1 MERWWGRAGG
11 LPYHAGYRAVGYRAP
26 LSGAEQRRGRL
37 GTLRDRLWVPARPAA
52 AHTRASTSGASPRSR
67 RTCRRSRPTPMRGTP
82 RPTDRACAPR
92 RTGAKMV
99 GSYSQTLTLDLSKAR
114 TAQRRLR
121 GYRAGGDTVSVG
133 IPCRSGYRR
142 RGHPR
147 ARHHR
152 PTAPLRGSALQ
163 RRSAGRFCFALR
175 SQVVP
180 HVSGPNHVKVR
191 HCMASAIV
199 EAHWEGLTKGMCRWR
214 RPAGAGNAMH
224 CNASG

>member
-1 MERWWGRAGG
+1 
-11 LPYHAGYRAVGYRAP
+11 
-26 LSGAEQRRGRL
+26 
-37 GTLRDRLWVPARPAA
+37 
-52 AHTRASTSGASPRSR
+52 
-67 RTCRRSRPTPMRGTP
+67 MRGTP

-121 GYRAGGDTVSVG
+121 LYRAGGDTVSVG
-133 IPCRSGYRR
+133 IPCRSGYRVGR
-142 RGHPR
+142 DTAGAVIR
-147 ARHHR
+147 AR
-152 PTAPLRGSALQ
+152 AMRGSALQ

>member
-1 MERWWGRAGG
+1 VCASAAGG
-11 LPYHAGYRAVGYRAP
+11 GAHARINERSIAALEAHMP
-26 LSGAEQRRGRL
+26 SLTA
-37 GTLRDRLWVPARPAA
+37 DANARHA
-52 AHTRASTSGASPRSR
+52 
-67 RTCRRSRPTPMRGTP
+67 
-82 RPTDRACAPR
+82 PTDRSRVGRARARRASAPR